1 MESYIV
7 VVAILYAFIMNFL
20 KQKFSKEPTY
30 DGEDIRELSPEEYII
45 LKNNS
50 KEKDSQIIKYYGYK
64 LYVYQYLHSLEG
76 VLGTFLAKKEADF
89 YKLDKI
95 EKMIYSYFVGSPKR
109 IRFAAGDV
117 NIRYEVNKKILNIKR
132 KMLDEGLIIGKFNP
146 KILLGYFFRLVLL
159 TILEALVIFIYLIP
173 FEMNGGVITP
183 FYAFLIY
190 PKLELRILIIHIVL
204 SIVAIV
210 MYMPNYVTSK
220 GLYYMA
226 EFEKERPDTIIRDEK
241 FIFQEPEKNLKRYLV
256 SRMDF
261 LRILGNW

>member
-1 MESYIV
+1 M
-7 VVAILYAFIMNFL
+7 
-20 KQKFSKEPTY
+20 
-30 DGEDIRELSPEEYII
+30 
-45 LKNNS
+45 
-50 KEKDSQIIKYYGYK
+50 
-64 LYVYQYLHSLEG
+64 
-76 VLGTFLAKKEADF
+76 LGTFLANKEADF

-146 KILLGYFFRLVLL
+146 KILLGYFLRLVLL

-173 FEMNGGVITP
+173 FE
-183 FYAFLIY
+183 
-190 PKLELRILIIHIVL
+190 
-204 SIVAIV
+204 
-210 MYMPNYVTSK
+210 
-220 GLYYMA
+220 
-226 EFEKERPDTIIRDEK
+226 DEK

>member
-7 VVAILYAFIMNFL
+7 VVGILYAFIMNFL

-30 DGEDIRELSPEEYII
+30 DGEEIRELSPEEYII

-76 VLGTFLAKKEADF
+76 TLGTFLANKEADF

-95 EKMIYSYFVGSPKR
+95 EKMIYSYFVGNPKR

-117 NIRYEVNKKILNIKR
+117 NIRYEVNKRILNIKR

-146 KILLGYFFRLVLL
+146 KILLGYFFRVVLL
-159 TILEALVIFIYLIP
+159 AILEALVIFIYLIP
-173 FEMNGGVITP
+173 FKMNGGVITP

-226 EFEKERPDTIIRDEK
+226 EFEKERPDTIIIDEK

-256 SRMDF
+256 SGMDF
-261 LRILGNW
+261 LRILGDW